1 MGTTG
6 GVSESVGVDSR
17 LRSIVVDI
25 GGEGC
30 IVGGLVTSV
39 SPFAATMVAVALSMG
54 RSVAAH
60 TAMRSTLLLWLRSLL
75 LLSELGVRSLALDST
90 QLVSLGMITPCSNK
104 KMVRHVRHVH
114 MHTGTDCYEWLTKTC
129 KWGVDVDERTLRK
142 DKRKTY
148 LCQ

>member
-1 MGTTG
+1 MGA
-6 GVSESVGVDSR
+6 
-17 LRSIVVDI
+17 
-25 GGEGC
+25 C
-30 IVGGLVTSV
+30 N
-39 SPFAATMVAVALSMG
+39 AALNSFISSFNAFV
-54 RSVAAH
+54 H
-60 TAMRSTLLLWLRSLL
+60 TLLPGKNILYFHLL
-75 LLSELGVRSLALDST
+75 
-90 QLVSLGMITPCSNK
+90 INYNK

>member
-54 RSVAAH
+54 GSVAAH

-75 LLSELGVRSLALDST
+75 LLSKLEVRSLVLDST
-90 QLVSLGMITPCSNK
+90 QLVSLGMITPCS
-104 KMVRHVRHVH
+104 V
-114 MHTGTDCYEWLTKTC
+114 
-129 KWGVDVDERTLRK
+129 
-142 DKRKTY
+142 
-148 LCQ
+148 